1 MFKMKKLIIVGGT
14 GYLGTNLATNLSEKF
29 VVTVT
34 GKRNLFPFLQELF
47 NSQNISYHQTEIN
60 NLRKIYSLIDQNDY
74 IIYAVP
80 NTQPHQVKPV
90 FHSDFFKIIKP
101 SEKIFEYASYRK
113 KRVIFLSS
121 GGSVY
126 GVGNYGSHSE
136 DSNPEPIDQYG
147 KYKLRLDKSLL
158 NLNSRYLSN
167 NVILRI
173 ANPYG
178 GTFDNHFRQGFINS
192 VIRNVKS
199 GNQVEIWGDGKQIR
213 DFIYIKD
220 IINLVTLILGNESAA
235 GIFNCGTGIGHSL
248 SEIIEI
254 SEKILMSKINVK
266 FVHEY
271 KEHIKSNILNIDKS
285 MNYFKWYPEHN
296 VEEILLK
303 LL

>member
-1 MFKMKKLIIVGGT
+1 MKKLIILGGT
-14 GYLGTNLATNLSEKF
+14 GYLGTNLATNLSKGF

-34 GKRNLFPFLQELF
+34 GKRDLFPFLQELF
-47 NSQNISYHQTEIN
+47 NSQNISYHKTKIS
-60 NLRKIYSLIDQNDY
+60 NLRKIYSLIDQNDF

-113 KRVIFLSS
+113 KRIIFLSS

-167 NVILRI
+167 NVVLRI

-192 VIRNVKS
+192 VIRNVES
-199 GNQVEIWGDGKQIR
+199 DNQVEIWGNGKQIR
-213 DFIYIKD
+213 DFIYIED
-220 IINLVTLILGNESAA
+220 IVNLVTLILGNESAA

-248 SEIIEI
+248 NEIIEI

-266 FVHEY
+266 FVDEY
-271 KEHIKSNILNIDKS
+271 KEGIQSNILNIDKS
-285 MNYFKWYPEHN
+285 MNSFNWCPERD
-296 VEEILLK
+296 VQKILFK
-303 LL
+303 LLVNN

>member
-1 MFKMKKLIIVGGT
+1 MKKLIILGGT
-14 GYLGTNLATNLSEKF
+14 GYLGTNLATNLSNKF
-29 VVTVT
+29 LVTVT

-47 NSQNISYHQTEIN
+47 NTQNISYHKTEII
-60 NLRKIYSLIDQNDY
+60 NLRKIFSLIDQNDY

-90 FHSDFFKIIKP
+90 FHSDFFRIIKP

-126 GVGNYGSHSE
+126 GVGSYGPHSE
-136 DSNPEPIDQYG
+136 DSKPEPIDQYG
-147 KYKLRLDKSLL
+147 KYKLRLDKSLI

-178 GTFDNHFRQGFINS
+178 GTFDNHFKQGFINS

-199 GNQVEIWGDGKQIR
+199 GNQVEIWGDGRQIR
-213 DFIYIKD
+213 DFIYIED

-248 SEIIEI
+248 NEIIEI
-254 SEKILMSKINVK
+254 SEKILMSKIHVK

-271 KEHIKSNILNIDKS
+271 EERIKSNILNINKS
-285 MNYFKWYPEHN
+285 LNYFNWYPDHN